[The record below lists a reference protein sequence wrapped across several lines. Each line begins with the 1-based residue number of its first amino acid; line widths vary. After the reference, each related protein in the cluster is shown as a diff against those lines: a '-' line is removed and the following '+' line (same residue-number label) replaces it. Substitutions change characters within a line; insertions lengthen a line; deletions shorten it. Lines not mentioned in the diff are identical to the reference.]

1 MKFKFNKNKGK
12 ELREKYSIK
21 KNTFVY
27 LYLGRINKEK
37 GISELVKAFKK
48 INDNDVF
55 LIIVGSIEDKSLKNL
70 FKKKNKILHINYTN
84 SPEDFFSMANVLC
97 LPSHR
102 EGFGTVVIE
111 AASCGLPT
119 LASKIYGLYD
129 SISENKT
136 GFFIRK
142 QYKRSE
148 KKNVIFK

>member
-84 SPEDFFSMANVLC
+84 SPEDFFLWQMFYVYQVT
-97 LPSHR
+97 
-102 EGFGTVVIE
+102 E
-111 AASCGLPT
+111 
-119 LASKIYGLYD
+119 KD
-129 SISENKT
+129 S
-136 GFFIRK
+136 G
-142 QYKRSE
+142 QL
-148 KKNVIFK
+148 

>member
-70 FKKKNKILHINYTN
+70 FKKKKKFYILIILIALKI
-84 SPEDFFSMANVLC
+84 FFLWQMFYVYQVT
-97 LPSHR
+97 
-102 EGFGTVVIE
+102 E
-111 AASCGLPT
+111 
-119 LASKIYGLYD
+119 KD
-129 SISENKT
+129 S
-136 GFFIRK
+136 G
-142 QYKRSE
+142 QL
-148 KKNVIFK
+148 